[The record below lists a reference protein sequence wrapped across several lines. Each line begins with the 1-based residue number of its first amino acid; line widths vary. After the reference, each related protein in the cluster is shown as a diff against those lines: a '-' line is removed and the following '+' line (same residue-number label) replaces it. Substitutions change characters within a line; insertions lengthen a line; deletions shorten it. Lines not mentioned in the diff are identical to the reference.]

1 MKTIEGIIPVMLT
14 PFTADNKIDYL
25 GLKRLIDWYIEN
37 GADALFAVC
46 QSSEMQYLTLEER
59 VELASFVVEY
69 SQQRVPVIASGH
81 ISDDLE
87 QQIQELNAMAA
98 TGIDAL
104 VLVTNH
110 LDPHN
115 EGTTVFLRTLD
126 ALLMSLPESM
136 ALGLYECPA
145 PYRRLLTDEELLY
158 CAQSGRFQILKDV
171 SCDLPTV
178 TRRVQLTQH
187 TPMMKWST
195 KTGHRVRVFSSI
207 DFPIRLVVTHHYI
220 RAVLVRCNIQRYSP
234 LLRELH
240 R

>member
-14 PFTADNKIDYL
+14 PFTADNKIDYS

-69 SQQRVPVIASGH
+69 SQQRIPVIASGH
-81 ISDDLE
+81 ISDDVQL
-87 QQIQELNAMAA
+87 QIQELNAMAA

-115 EGTTVFLRTLD
+115 EGTAVFRRTLD
-126 ALLMSLPESM
+126 TLLASLPESM

-178 TRRVQLTQH
+178 TRRVQLT
-187 TPMMKWST
+187 
-195 KTGHRVRVFSSI
+195 
-207 DFPIRLVVTHHYI
+207 
-220 RAVLVRCNIQRYSP
+220 
-234 LLRELH
+234 
-240 R
+240 

>member
-98 TGIDAL
+98 TGI
-104 VLVTNH
+104 
-110 LDPHN
+110 
-115 EGTTVFLRTLD
+115 
-126 ALLMSLPESM
+126 
-136 ALGLYECPA
+136 
-145 PYRRLLTDEELLY
+145 
-158 CAQSGRFQILKDV
+158 
-171 SCDLPTV
+171 
-178 TRRVQLTQH
+178 
-187 TPMMKWST
+187 
-195 KTGHRVRVFSSI
+195 
-207 DFPIRLVVTHHYI
+207 
-220 RAVLVRCNIQRYSP
+220 
-234 LLRELH
+234 
-240 R
+240 